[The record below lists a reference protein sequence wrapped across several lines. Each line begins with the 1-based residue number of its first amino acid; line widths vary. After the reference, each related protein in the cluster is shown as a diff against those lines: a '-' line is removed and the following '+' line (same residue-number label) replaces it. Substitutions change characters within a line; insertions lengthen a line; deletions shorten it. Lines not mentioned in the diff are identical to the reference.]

1 MIMKT
6 WQKPM
11 GCSKRSARTEVYS
24 KTILPQKMRSAS
36 DKQPNFIPKATRNI
50 RIKTTIVIEGKK

>member
-1 MIMKT
+1 MKT

-11 GCSKRSARTEVYS
+11 GCSKRSARREVYS
-24 KTILPQKMRSAS
+24 NTILPQKMRNAS
-36 DKQPNFIPKATRNI
+36 DKQPNLIPKATRNI